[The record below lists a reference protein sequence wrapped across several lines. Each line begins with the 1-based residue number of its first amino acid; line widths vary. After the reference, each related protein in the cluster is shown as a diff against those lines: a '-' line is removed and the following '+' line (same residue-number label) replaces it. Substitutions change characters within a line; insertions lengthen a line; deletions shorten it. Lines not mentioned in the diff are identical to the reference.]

1 MNKKLWSLVLLAIMV
16 ILLLGFTACDKLS
29 FTKLRANYYLRQAN
43 GLYSDEKFKKAAET
57 YEKALENNSDLKVAY
72 FYLGTSYSLLYK
84 RGKENDT
91 NKMYGKKALEYLLK
105 AKEYEP
111 ENIKILHAL
120 GDMYEKLEN
129 ADESEKYYRFILEKQ
144 KDNPKAYYVVAS
156 FFFNNKKY
164 KEAEEMYLK
173 RIDLDPENAEGY
185 HYLAGFYQG
194 RTLWYQAADN
204 HDLRIAC
211 MIDKSI
217 IKMVREIV
225 TEKANLDKIKKKK
238 DYIANMNR
246 NKAIPAQQKSELV
259 AQAQKEL
266 AEIGSEEQINNT
278 IKSKQAELDIAWK
291 KAYEKAKTLP
301 ADEKKKVA
309 MVLYDLGLVR
319 WNHSYQ
325 TPGEIMGS
333 KERAEIIKKGMDA
346 LNGALSLDENNWE
359 SLSIIALLYLEERKV
374 NPEKEVEYK
383 AKWQK
388 AYDQAIAIRDRN
400 LKREKMKK
408 QLEDIGKE

>member
-1 MNKKLWSLVLLAIMV
+1 MNKKIWSLVLLAIMV

-29 FTKLRANYYLRQAN
+29 FSKLRANYYLRQAN
-43 GLYSDEKFKKAAET
+43 GLYSDEKFKKAADT
-57 YEKALENNSDLKVAY
+57 YEKALENNSELKVIY
-72 FYLGTSYSLLYK
+72 FYLGTSYSALYK
-84 RGKENDT
+84 RGKETDI
-91 NKMYGKKALEYLLK
+91 NKEYGEKALEYLLK

-120 GDMYEKLEN
+120 GDMYEKIGN
-129 ADESEKYYRFILEKQ
+129 VDESEKYYRLILEKQ
-144 KDNPKAYYVVAS
+144 KDNPKAYYVVAG
-156 FFFNNKKY
+156 FFSNNGKHN
-164 KEAEEMYLK
+164 EAEEMYKK

-204 HDLRIAC
+204 HELRIAC
-211 MIDKSI
+211 MLDKNI
-217 IKMVREIV
+217 VKTGREIQA
-225 TEKANLDKIKKKK
+225 EKAKLEKIKKKK
-238 DYIANMNR
+238 DYISNMNR

-278 IKSKQAELDIAWK
+278 IKSKQAEMDIAWK
-291 KAYEKAKTLP
+291 RAYEKAKTLP
-301 ADEKKKVA
+301 PDEKKKVA
-309 MVLYDLGLVR
+309 IAFYDLGLVR

-325 TPGEIMGS
+325 TPAEMMS
-333 KERAEIIKKGMDA
+333 PKERTEIIKKGMDV
-346 LNGALSLDENNWE
+346 LNQAFAMDENNWE
-359 SLSIIALLYLEERKV
+359 SLSIVALLYLEERKV
-374 NPEKEVEYK
+374 NPEREAEYK

-408 QLEDIGKE
+408 QLEEIGQE